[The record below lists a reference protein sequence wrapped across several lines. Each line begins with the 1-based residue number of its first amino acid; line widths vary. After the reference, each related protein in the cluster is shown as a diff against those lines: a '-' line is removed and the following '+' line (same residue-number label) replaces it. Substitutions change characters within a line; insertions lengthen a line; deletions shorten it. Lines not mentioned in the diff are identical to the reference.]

1 MTEWEKNQ
9 AKLKTEKAKSWQ
21 YLCGRKDFQNLKQ
34 ITKDTY
40 ICSLH
45 FVGGKGPEGK
55 DAEPMLATLTREE
68 SEKQQNRK
76 RKAPLKR
83 HEFPCKKK
91 KITLPIDDNQP
102 EGPGGNQVK
111 EITSACETS
120 PISPPEP
127 DEQQRSFKNCCD
139 RGMQTQYEQYVLG
152 AKVETMIL
160 RNQTVAQESDDCISN
175 RVNMLH
181 PNVVLKNTKNKI
193 FHRAFS
199 RTV

>member
-1 MTEWEKNQ
+1 MPN
-9 AKLKTEKAKSWQ
+9 
-21 YLCGRKDFQNLKQ
+21 
-34 ITKDTY
+34 
-40 ICSLH
+40 
-45 FVGGKGPEGK
+45 
-55 DAEPMLATLTREE
+55 PMLATLTPEE

-139 RGMQTQYEQYVLG
+139 RGTQTQYEQYVLG

-160 RNQTVAQESDDCISN
+160 RNQTVVQES
-175 RVNMLH
+175 
-181 PNVVLKNTKNKI
+181 
-193 FHRAFS
+193 
-199 RTV
+199 